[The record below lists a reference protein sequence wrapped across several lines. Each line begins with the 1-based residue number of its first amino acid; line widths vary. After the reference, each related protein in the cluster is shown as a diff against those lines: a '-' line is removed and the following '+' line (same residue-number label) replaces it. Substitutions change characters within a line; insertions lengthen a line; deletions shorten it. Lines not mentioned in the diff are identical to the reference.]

1 MLSVVKIDYVKCQ
14 KPALNADMKT
24 SSSMDSFSRN
34 RDTNAKA
41 VTISSPQ
48 PTNRERGKPKWMKV
62 MTILLYVSGLSMNA
76 IAQLFNVSAQAV
88 LNWVRD
94 YAKTHCK
101 KPEPGSAVIVEL
113 DEFWHFIESKK
124 KSYGYGKLMNA
135 CGTQAIVIEVD
146 SLTGNWEVVNGYATL
161 RYRQTLRKL
170 LDRLAQWQVTVYCTD
185 HWEAYAS
192 ELEEHPE
199 AHHVET
205 KTETRNIERN
215 NMASPRF
222 AIRSSS
228 LVCQISS

>member
-1 MLSVVKIDYVKCQ
+1 MSFGILLSPKKKLWIWKAYD
-14 KPALNADMKT
+14 
-24 SSSMDSFSRN
+24 RN
-34 RDTNAKA
+34 RGRLIDW
-41 VTISSPQ
+41 
-48 PTNRERGKPKWMKV
+48 ELG
-62 MTILLYVSGLSMNA
+62 G
-76 IAQLFNVSAQAV
+76 
-88 LNWVRD
+88 RD
-94 YAKTHCK
+94 
-101 KPEPGSAVIVEL
+101 
-113 DEFWHFIESKK
+113 
-124 KSYGYGKLMNA
+124 
-135 CGTQAIVIEVD
+135 
-146 SLTGNWEVVNGYATL
+146 
-161 RYRQTLRKL
+161 RQTLRKL

>member
-1 MLSVVKIDYVKCQ
+1 MPLPSCFMFLP
-14 KPALNADMKT
+14 KPYLTGYGCATLC
-24 SSSMDSFSRN
+24 
-34 RDTNAKA
+34 
-41 VTISSPQ
+41 
-48 PTNRERGKPKWMKV
+48 
-62 MTILLYVSGLSMNA
+62 Y
-76 IAQLFNVSAQAV
+76 
-88 LNWVRD
+88 RD

-124 KSYGYGKLMNA
+124 KLWIWKAYECLWHAGYRHRGRLM
-135 CGTQAIVIEVD
+135 D
-146 SLTGNWEVVNGYATL
+146 WKEVVNGYATL

-215 NMASPRF
+215 HMAAPRF

>member
-1 MLSVVKIDYVKCQ
+1 MFLP
-14 KPALNADMKT
+14 KPYLTGYGCATLC
-24 SSSMDSFSRN
+24 
-34 RDTNAKA
+34 
-41 VTISSPQ
+41 
-48 PTNRERGKPKWMKV
+48 
-62 MTILLYVSGLSMNA
+62 Y
-76 IAQLFNVSAQAV
+76 
-88 LNWVRD
+88 RD

-113 DEFWHFIESKK
+113 DEFWHFIESK

-215 NMASPRF
+215 NSDHRHWFARF
-222 AIRSSS
+222 RRKSKVVSKSKEMVELTLALFAKLRVNETINSMRDSM
-228 LVCQISS
+228 LALLT

>member
-1 MLSVVKIDYVKCQ
+1 M
-14 KPALNADMKT
+14 
-24 SSSMDSFSRN
+24 SF
-34 RDTNAKA
+34 
-41 VTISSPQ
+41 
-48 PTNRERGKPKWMKV
+48 G
-62 MTILLYVSGLSMNA
+62 ILLS
-76 IAQLFNVSAQAV
+76 
-88 LNWVRD
+88 
-94 YAKTHCK
+94 
-101 KPEPGSAVIVEL
+101 P
-113 DEFWHFIESKK
+113 K

-215 NMASPRF
+215 HMAAPRF

-228 LVCQISS
+228 LVCEILSSVYGSVCQVQG